1 MTDGTAPAPDLT
13 ERPAASHAHA
23 EILSQPDT
31 WDATIDAVAGQWR
44 GIVRQI
50 PPELWTDHPT
60 HALFVGCGTS
70 YYLAQTAAHVFQEM
84 TGLVSRAVP
93 GSEIVLSPASTL
105 PGGYPVVAFVFS
117 RSGASSEAVMA
128 ARYLSGLG
136 GEVHTVGITC
146 TPGSELVQATR
157 YAIELPHADERSVV
171 MTRSFTNML
180 LAITMVATTLGLR
193 EDLAHQVLKLPGLL
207 RTRLDEMATFAQTLA
222 DRLDLTRVIYLGLG
236 PYYGL
241 AEEATLKLKEM
252 TQVDCEPYNPLEFR
266 HGAISMVGEDT
277 LVVLLQGL
285 RERAYM
291 ADLEADLKR
300 YGATVATIGP
310 YPSDH
315 ADCAIVLPAGLDD
328 VTRALLYLPAV
339 QLLANQRA
347 VAMGLDPDAPRQLGK
362 VVRLD
367 AR

>member
-1 MTDGTAPAPDLT
+1 MTASLST
-13 ERPAASHAHA
+13 ERPGASHAHA
-23 EILSQPDT
+23 EILSQPET
-31 WDATIDAVAGQWR
+31 WDATFTAVAEQWR
-44 GIVRQI
+44 EIVRNI
-50 PPELWTDHPT
+50 PSELWTDHPT
-60 HALFVGCGTS
+60 HVLFVGCGTS
-70 YYLAQTAAHVFQEM
+70 YYLAQAAAHVFQEI

-105 PGGYPVVAFVFS
+105 PSGYPVVAFVFS
-117 RSGASSEAVMA
+117 RSGRSSEALMA
-128 ARYLSGLG
+128 ARYLSGLP
-136 GEVHTVGITC
+136 GEVHTIGITC
-146 TPGSELVQATR
+146 TPGSELVQATT

-180 LAITMVATTLGLR
+180 LAITMIATTLGLR
-193 EDLAHQVLKLPGLL
+193 EELAHQVLRLPNLL
-207 RTRLDEMATFAQTLA
+207 RTRLDEMTAFAQTLA

-266 HGAISMVGEDT
+266 HGAISLVSENT

-285 RERAYM
+285 REQAFM
-291 ADLEADLKR
+291 SDLEAELKG
-300 YGATVATIGP
+300 YGATVVTIGP
-310 YPSDH
+310 YPSEH
-315 ADCAIVLPAGLDD
+315 ADHSIVLPSGLDD

-347 VAMGLDPDAPRQLGK
+347 VALGLDPDAPRQLGK

>member
-1 MTDGTAPAPDLT
+1 MLDGAAAAIEPT
-13 ERPAASHAHA
+13 ERPGTSHAHA
-23 EILSQPDT
+23 EILSQPET
-31 WDATIDAVAGQWR
+31 WDATFSAVAEQWR
-44 GIVRQI
+44 EIVRTI

-60 HALFVGCGTS
+60 HVLFVGCGTS
-70 YYLAQTAAHVFQEM
+70 YYLAQTAAHVFQEV

-93 GSEIVLSPASTL
+93 GSEIALSPASTL
-105 PGGYPVVAFVFS
+105 PSGYPVVAFVFS
-117 RSGASSEAVMA
+117 RSGTSSEAVMA
-128 ARYLSGLG
+128 ARYLSGLP

-146 TPGSELVQATR
+146 TPGSELVGATK

-180 LAITMVATTLGLR
+180 LAITMIATTIGLR
-193 EDLAHQVLKLPGLL
+193 QDLAQQVLKLPDLL
-207 RTRLDEMATFAQTLA
+207 RVRLDEMAAFAQTLA

-252 TQVDCEPYNPLEFR
+252 TQVDCEPYSSLEFR
-266 HGAISMVGEDT
+266 HGAMSMVAEDT

-291 ADLEADLKR
+291 PDLEAELKG
-300 YGATVATIGP
+300 YGATVATVGP
-310 YPSDH
+310 YPSEH
-315 ADCAIVLPAGLDD
+315 ADISIVLPGGLDD
-328 VTRALLYLPAV
+328 VTRALLYLPAL

-347 VAMGLDPDAPRQLGK
+347 VALGLDPDAPRQLGK